1 MVLFLFLVKGIPPP
15 HMNWSAIHTNT
26 VYSSVFEICLLKN
39 LLCCKSNIPG
49 IWNWPCATVST
60 CKLLKLLS
68 AFPSWLC
75 ASTAF
80 MGIVTYLFCLLCV
93 CVSET
98 RHLIVPCTLSKKEK
112 KHESWIRWSL
122 VALHPPETSPS
133 FPNIPNTLS
142 HVLVYLVGR
151 PEAEEM
157 HGPIGR
163 LVYQQASNSQ
173 LLERVQG
180 HCCFH
185 VLCPQVPFCS
195 TPNWEKFLHLGT
207 VGCYYLSEVIK
218 GKWPT
223 EK

>member
-1 MVLFLFLVKGIPPP
+1 MPIKEFALLQEQHPWDLELAMCHRF
-15 HMNWSAIHTNT
+15 HMQTLEAAVSLSIMALCF
-26 VYSSVFEICLLKN
+26 YSLHGYCYLL
-39 LLCCKSNIPG
+39 I
-49 IWNWPCATVST
+49 
-60 CKLLKLLS
+60 LS
-68 AFPSWLC
+68 F
-75 ASTAF
+75 F
-80 MGIVTYLFCLLCV
+80 LCV

-98 RHLIVPCTLSKKEK
+98 RHLIVPCRLSNKEK
-112 KHESWIRWSL
+112 KHESWIQWSL
-122 VALHPPETSPS
+122 VALHRPETSPS

-157 HGPIGR
+157 HGPVGR

-207 VGCYYLSEVIK
+207 VGSHYLSEVIK